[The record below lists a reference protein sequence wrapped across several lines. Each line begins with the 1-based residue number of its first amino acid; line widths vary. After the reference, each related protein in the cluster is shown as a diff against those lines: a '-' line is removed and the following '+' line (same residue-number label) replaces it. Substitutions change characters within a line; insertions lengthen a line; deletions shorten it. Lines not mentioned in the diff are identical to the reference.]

1 MKVYRQILMILSI
14 IGFTTNIFA
23 VDYLDNPQ
31 QFKEEQLKNIDT
43 YNSAINEMLQKAT
56 EYLKTLNMNPID
68 EIKIKESTQKQE
80 N

>member
-56 EYLKTLNMNPID
+56 EYLKSFKYFT
-68 EIKIKESTQKQE
+68 T
-80 N
+80 